1 MMQQKIDRRT
11 SFGAAVIALVIGAL
25 TVMAWA
31 GPPQDAKTQDTKSG
45 KAKERTGEQLFA
57 INCARC
63 HDARY
68 APERTDAQWKTIV
81 IHMRTRGR
89 IPADDAKKILK
100 YLQDNN

>member
-1 MMQQKIDRRT
+1 MDRRT
-11 SFGAAVIALVIGAL
+11 SLGAAVIALVIGTFA
-25 TVMAWA
+25 VMAWA
-31 GPPQDAKTQDTKSG
+31 GSPQDTKTQDAKPG

-57 INCARC
+57 INCSRC

-89 IPADDAKKILK
+89 IPAEDAKKILK